1 MVKPGPGK
9 LPSFATEE
17 EEIRFWD
24 EHDPADW
31 IEGPADVIVRL
42 KRRPTKLVTVRVDE
56 DLYDDLRAT
65 AKRHNIPYQRLLRE
79 LVRQALTALKVEEQR
94 GSRRGR
100 PAVPTA
106 GGS

>member
-1 MVKPGPGK
+1 VIEPGPGK
-9 LPSFATEE
+9 LPQFKTEE

-65 AKRHNIPYQRLLRE
+65 AKRHNLPYQRLLRE
-79 LVRQALTALKVEEQR
+79 LVRQALAGLKAEECR
-94 GSRRGR
+94 SKARAKAR
-100 PAVPTA
+100 AAAT
-106 GGS
+106 GG